1 MEIKRND
8 YDISTDE
15 RVPELVQ
22 KVQDMFEGGEREV
35 NLSGSSNG
43 CDTKGWVQGCVR
55 HVAEHVAHLFVVAG
69 YYATSYYR
77 DGGYWGYVTISREP
91 QDVSFMHREIK

>member
-15 RVPELVQ
+15 RVPELVH
-22 KVQDMFEGGEREV
+22 KVQDMFESGAREV
-35 NLSGSSNG
+35 NLSSGG
-43 CDTKGWVQGCVR
+43 VDTKGWVKGCVR

-77 DGGYWGYVTISREP
+77 DGGYWGYVTISKEP
-91 QDVSFMHREIK
+91 QDVSFMRREIT